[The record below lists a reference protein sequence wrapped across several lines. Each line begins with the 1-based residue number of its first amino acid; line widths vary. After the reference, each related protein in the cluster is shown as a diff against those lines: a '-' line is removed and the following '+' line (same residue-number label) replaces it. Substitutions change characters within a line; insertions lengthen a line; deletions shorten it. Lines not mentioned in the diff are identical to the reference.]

1 MKKWFLI
8 EEVRHSGIL
17 SLINTYPLF
26 CTEEDL
32 PKKIKEKTED
42 FFGSLFGRTIY
53 ELTPSGEQKKLEKN
67 PLLKN

>member
-1 MKKWFLI
+1 MKKWFFV
-8 EEVRHSGIL
+8 EVIRHGGIVPV
-17 SLINTYPLF
+17 IRGYPLF
-26 CTEEDL
+26 CTEEEL
-32 PKKIKEKTED
+32 PEKMKEKEED